1 MLIRS
6 TAVNSGISGR
16 GTLDTEDPE
25 EVDIPNRSICPSTFF
40 RREEA
45 MPSSTRSYTATS
57 WERLAPRLSKAPQRM
72 RFSTA
77 RLFMSVQ
84 SNIRWQKSW
93 KEVKS
98 PSCCRWRTTA
108 WIKPRPM
115 FFTATRP
122 KRMPPSSTVNRS

>member
-1 MLIRS
+1 
-6 TAVNSGISGR
+6 
-16 GTLDTEDPE
+16 
-25 EVDIPNRSICPSTFF
+25 
-40 RREEA
+40 

-57 WERLAPRLSKAPQRM
+57 WERLLPRLSKAPQRM

-98 PSCCRWRTTA
+98 PSCCRWRTT
-108 WIKPRPM
+108 PG
-115 FFTATRP
+115 
-122 KRMPPSSTVNRS
+122 